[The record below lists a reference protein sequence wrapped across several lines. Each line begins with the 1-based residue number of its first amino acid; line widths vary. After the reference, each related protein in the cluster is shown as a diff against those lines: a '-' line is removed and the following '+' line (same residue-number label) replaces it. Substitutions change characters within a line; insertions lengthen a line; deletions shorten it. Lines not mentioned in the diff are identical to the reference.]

1 MLRHSPKS
9 TDTVAVWDPLVRVFH
24 WSLAAS
30 FCVAYL
36 SEDDFMSLHEWAG
49 YTVAALVGFRLAW
62 GLIGTRHARFGDF
75 VTTPRKVL
83 AYLGQIFRGDAP
95 RYLGHNPAGG
105 LMIVALLLS
114 LAATALAGMAMLGMD
129 GAGPLAGLVPA
140 GDGEALE
147 EIHEFLA
154 NFALFLVVLHV
165 AGVLVSSLLHRENL
179 VRAMITGLK
188 PAQIDDPEHHDGR
201 HPA

>member
-1 MLRHSPKS
+1 
-9 TDTVAVWDPLVRVFH
+9 
-24 WSLAAS
+24 
-30 FCVAYL
+30 
-36 SEDDFMSLHEWAG
+36 
-49 YTVAALVGFRLAW
+49 
-62 GLIGTRHARFGDF
+62 
-75 VTTPRKVL
+75 
-83 AYLGQIFRGDAP
+83 
-95 RYLGHNPAGG
+95 
-105 LMIVALLLS
+105 MIVALLLS

-140 GDGEALE
+140 GDGETLE

-154 NFALFLVVLHV
+154 NFTLFLVVLHV

-179 VRAMITGLK
+179 VRALITGLK